1 MASVGLYE
9 DCGAETHTCA
19 ICSTSTCT
27 TAILVLFTVL
37 QGLSERMIKV
47 KLLALVLSFTNIAFS
62 EVF

>member
-1 MASVGLYE
+1 MGGSLNLAPNS
-9 DCGAETHTCA
+9 
-19 ICSTSTCT
+19 
-27 TAILVLFTVL
+27 ILMVLVDL